1 MSQITI
7 SDEIYER
14 VVAFKPL
21 VESVLEVSL
30 EPDAYIELLL
40 RLAPDYLM
48 NEFFSASDA
57 KTLLALLEQ
66 LGHTHPSVY
75 GLIAQVL
82 EEDEDK
88 AIEGQKRAQVKRRL
102 GFPEPES

>member
-1 MSQITI
+1 MPQVTV

-21 VESVLEVSL
+21 VESVLEASL
-30 EPDAYIELLL
+30 ETDAYIELLV

-48 NEFFSASDA
+48 NEFFGAADA
-57 KTLLALLEQ
+57 KALLALIQQ
-66 LGHTHPSVY
+66 LGQAHPDVY
-75 GLIAQVL
+75 GMIAQVL
-82 EEDEDK
+82 EEDEDR